1 RAIMVTAEDS
11 AADTLKPHLLA
22 AGANL
27 KLVEEFKGVRRNN
40 RDEMFLLSE
49 DLGILEEMIKDFG
62 DVGLITID
70 PITAYMGGGKNF
82 NSHRATDVRS
92 QLSPLKVLAEK
103 YKICFSALTHP
114 AKNAS
119 QRALDHFICSAAF
132 IYPPR
137 SRHISA
143 PPTQ

>member
-1 RAIMVTAEDS
+1 MPCRAIMVTAEDS

-27 KLVEEFKGVRRNN
+27 KLVEEFKGVRRND

-70 PITAYMGGGKNF
+70 PITAYMGGGKT
-82 NSHRATDVRS
+82 STA
-92 QLSPLKVLAEK
+92 
-103 YKICFSALTHP
+103 I
-114 AKNAS
+114 
-119 QRALDHFICSAAF
+119 
-132 IYPPR
+132 
-137 SRHISA
+137 A
-143 PPTQ
+143 PPTFAHNLAR